1 METGSQLVTYTGL
14 PSTSEAHRRN
24 LRLKAWMLSGRL
36 GSGAAAAEPP
46 TLDSFLQSFERKEA
60 RRRTRGHKKDDWGPR
75 VGPSEHARP
84 APRGAAGPPAAA
96 GGRRRLSRE
105 VEVEQTVNG
114 RLSPQMEMEE
124 KAKQRQLEEE
134 AEEAE
139 EEATRSNASRRKP
152 QRELDDATER
162 ESRETGSAIVDSKN
176 YIDKMS
182 PRPTRW
188 RPSQATPP

>member
-1 METGSQLVTYTGL
+1 METPLVTYTGL

-60 RRRTRGHKKDDWGPR
+60 RLRTKGHKKDDWGPR

-105 VEVEQTVNG
+105 VEVEMELRLERLGMAWAMASAELLVRSHGAPIARG
-114 RLSPQMEMEE
+114 RLTGPHLSGPGPGAGPQDP
-124 KAKQRQLEEE
+124 
-134 AEEAE
+134 
-139 EEATRSNASRRKP
+139 RR
-152 QRELDDATER
+152 
-162 ESRETGSAIVDSKN
+162 
-176 YIDKMS
+176 
-182 PRPTRW
+182 
-188 RPSQATPP
+188 